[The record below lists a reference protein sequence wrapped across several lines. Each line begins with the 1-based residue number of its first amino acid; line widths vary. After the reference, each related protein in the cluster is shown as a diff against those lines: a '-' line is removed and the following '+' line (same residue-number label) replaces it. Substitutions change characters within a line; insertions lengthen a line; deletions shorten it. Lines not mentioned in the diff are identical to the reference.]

1 MTKEKNGQLGGKILE
16 VIPTGLCFVVDASSG
31 KVYPF
36 TFDKI
41 RGYRGETVRELGLR
55 SGLHIRF
62 TIGETSLIDSVE
74 LPA

>member
-1 MTKEKNGQLGGKILE
+1 MEKATNGQLRGKVLR
-16 VIPTGLCFVVDASSG
+16 VVPTGLCFVEEASTG

-55 SGLHIRF
+55 SGLCVRF
-62 TIGETSLIDSVE
+62 TVGETSLIDSVE
-74 LPA
+74 LPV

>member
-1 MTKEKNGQLGGKILE
+1 MPKEKNGQLGGK
-16 VIPTGLCFVVDASSG
+16 VVRVVPTGLCFVEEASSG

-55 SGLHIRF
+55 SGLSIRF
-62 TIGETSLIDSVE
+62 TTGETDLIDSVE
-74 LPA
+74 LHA